1 MDESNI
7 GKQPTSYDVENNVES
22 FHWWFVVRR
31 KLLASILSSN
41 QVPTNSLTLD
51 IGCGAG
57 SNLKVLSSAG
67 INAIGLD
74 RSFYALS
81 LARKKIKFPLLNGD
95 LNDLPVRPKSVGLI
109 VAMDI
114 LEHLDNDMEGIH
126 SFYQTLK
133 EKGILILTVPAFRSL
148 WGIQDEVTFH
158 KRRYSRHEIVNKLQ
172 QEGFEIMKSSYFNFF
187 LFFPILLGRRI
198 IRILGLRLDSEN
210 KINSPFINFLLKAIF
225 SFEPYML
232 KYVSF
237 PFGVSILCIARKNSA
252 P

>member
-51 IGCGAG
+51 IGCGVG
-57 SNLKVLSSAG
+57 SNLRILGSAG
-67 INAIGLD
+67 LDVIGLD

-81 LARKKIKFPLLNGD
+81 LARKGTEFPLLNGD
-95 LNDLPVRPKSVGLI
+95 LNDLPLRPKSVGLI

-126 SFYQTLK
+126 SFYQALK
-133 EKGILILTVPAFRSL
+133 EEGILILTVPAFRFL

-237 PFGVSILCIARKNSA
+237 PFGVSILCIARKSSA